1 MSNERGP
8 GGRAVPRRQPG
19 VGQPTVA
26 KPESFKSPKPVARKS
41 AKPPLAPARPN
52 ARLPLA
58 RPGKARTDQE
68 PRPATRRAGRRPV
81 ESTVDSGRPSLA
93 SSSNVDEGAA
103 GLVVNLAGLPER
115 DPERAQA
122 RESAIEAWLPLA
134 RHLAQRF
141 QGRGEPVDDLAQ
153 IATIGLIK
161 AIDRFDP
168 GYGTDFTAYAVP
180 TIVGEIKRHF
190 RDRTWD
196 VRVPRRLQELKLD
209 ISEATSSLAQQLGR
223 SPTVP
228 DIADYL
234 QRSEE
239 EVLEG
244 LESARAYSA
253 VSLQTLVGTDE
264 DGTELG
270 NLVGV
275 TDTELELAEFRAALG
290 PALEMLSPREQ
301 KIVLL
306 RFFGNMTQ
314 TQIAERIG
322 ISQMHVSRLLTR
334 SLATLRDQ
342 LMADL

>member
-1 MSNERGP
+1 MDRG
-8 GGRAVPRRQPG
+8 RSSL
-19 VGQPTVA
+19 
-26 KPESFKSPKPVARKS
+26 KP
-41 AKPPLAPARPN
+41 
-52 ARLPLA
+52 
-58 RPGKARTDQE
+58 
-68 PRPATRRAGRRPV
+68 
-81 ESTVDSGRPSLA
+81 
-93 SSSNVDEGAA
+93 SSNVEDGAA
-103 GLVVNLAGLPER
+103 HLVASLAGYSKE
-115 DPERAQA
+115 DPAREQA
-122 RESAIEAWLPLA
+122 RQSAIEAWLPLA

-209 ISEATSSLAQQLGR
+209 ISEATSTLAQQLGR

-228 DIADYL
+228 DIAEYL
-234 QRSEE
+234 KRSEE

-253 VSLQTLVGTDE
+253 VSLQTLVGTDD

-275 TDTELELAEFRAALG
+275 IDTDLELAEFRAALG

-314 TQIAERIG
+314 TQIAERVG
-322 ISQMHVSRLLTR
+322 ISQMHVSRLLAR

-342 LMADL
+342 LTTDL